1 MQGRE
6 GKGDKPRPITFT
18 TTQEKVVREML
29 PLAVLGT
36 RSHGSHS
43 TRVVW
48 LELELGVC
56 LLSMV
61 LIQDPLSSQQG

>member
-1 MQGRE
+1 
-6 GKGDKPRPITFT
+6 
-18 TTQEKVVREML
+18 ML

-36 RSHGSHS
+36 RSHSSHS